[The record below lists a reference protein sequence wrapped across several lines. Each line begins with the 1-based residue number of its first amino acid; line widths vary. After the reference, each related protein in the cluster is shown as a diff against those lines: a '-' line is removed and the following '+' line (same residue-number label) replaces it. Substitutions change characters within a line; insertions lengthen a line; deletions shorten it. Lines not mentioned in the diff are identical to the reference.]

1 MTTVNMIIL
10 CILGVAIIYGYG
22 KGLFGIVKVIISLIG
37 AKLLYPILLNV
48 VNGFGLTEKFTSL
61 IREFLINNSPDII
74 RDTEFGLEKIE
85 KISVSVGTTIS
96 QVISFVIIYI
106 AIRWILRFIFKL
118 LTPRMKVIKT
128 IDKIAGMILSVLV
141 VILLGKFSYNIAVN
155 LSDNGVQAATTYRI
169 QIEES
174 WVGTMYSQDTLFWKG
189 VEQHAEE

>member
-37 AKLLYPILLNV
+37 AKLLYPIFLNV

-74 RDTEFGLEKIE
+74 RDTEFGLDKIE

-96 QVISFVIIYI
+96 QIISFVIIYI

-189 VEQHAEE
+189 VEQYAKE

>member
-37 AKLLYPILLNV
+37 AKLLYPVLFNV
-48 VNGFGLTEKFTSL
+48 VNGFGPTEKFTSL

-74 RDTEFGLEKIE
+74 RDTEFGLDKIE

-128 IDKIAGMILSVLV
+128 IDKIAGMILSVFV